1 MAWLETFRGLLDK
14 GDQDKKRV
22 AEGLR
27 EAHRGFL
34 ERAAR
39 FELTAE
45 RAPSDSAESSLR
57 RLATEHR
64 ATTALIESALAARSS
79 SARGGAGKLV
89 ASEGINHWARIVEDL
104 EVLQQ
109 GRNRILELARD
120 LIDLDPELIDLFD
133 VLTRRMNE
141 HVTRLRGEI
150 AEADPQALN

>member
-1 MAWLETFRGLLDK
+1 MAWLETLRGLLDSS
-14 GDQDKKRV
+14 DQDKKRV

-27 EAHRGFL
+27 EVHRGFL
-34 ERAAR
+34 DRAAR
-39 FELTAE
+39 FERTAE
-45 RAPSDSAESSLR
+45 RAPSESAESSLR

-64 ATTALIESALAARSS
+64 ATTAIIESALAVRSS
-79 SARGGAGKLV
+79 STRGGVGNV
-89 ASEGINHWARIVEDL
+89 IASDGINHWARIVENL